1 MSLTITDRRTLAE
14 NLIYLDG
21 NKFSLHDYPMY
32 DAYYKGMWKNTLLKC
47 GRQVGKSISAAAFTV
62 ADVVSTPFFK
72 TMYISPSLKQTSAFS
87 NTRIAKM
94 LRHSPHI
101 RDNFLD
107 PGAPDNVFLKILKN
121 GSELIFS

>member
-21 NKFSLHDYPMY
+21 NKFSLYDYPMY

-62 ADVVSTPFFK
+62 ADLSG
-72 TMYISPSLKQTSAFS
+72 L
-87 NTRIAKM
+87 TR
-94 LRHSPHI
+94 
-101 RDNFLD
+101 
-107 PGAPDNVFLKILKN
+107 
-121 GSELIFS
+121 